1 MACEDCPPSET
12 QPPNRL
18 LTIRCISIAVFILLT
33 CAGRAQ
39 PVCFVQMGA
48 DTTICQG
55 GTAVLHGP
63 PGFSNHLWST
73 GATTPNISVNAAGN
87 YWCQIS
93 YPTGNLVFNG
103 DFSAGNTGFTS
114 QYIYSTSSV
123 QNEGYYAV
131 GTNSN
136 NYHPQF
142 QGTGTGN
149 FLIANGGF
157 VSWANNQ
164 FDLWCQTIPCCP
176 GQTYTLTFDART
188 LTNALPG
195 RLMWTMDGVSAQWPD
210 FTLPAYNAGWQP
222 FTTTWTAGPGQ
233 TSVNAC
239 LYVTSGDG
247 VGDDFGIDNI
257 AISSTVV
264 LRDTVQVNVT
274 PLPVVD
280 LGPNLTLCAGDV
292 LNLDATVAGGSYLWQ
307 NGSTAPTH
315 TVTNAGHYSVV
326 VTALN
331 CSNSDAVNI
340 SYNPLPIVD
349 LGNDTL
355 LCAGS
360 TLVLNAFSPGYSYLW
375 QNGSTA
381 SSFTVNQ
388 AGTYWVEVERNNC
401 TARDTIQVGYLPMP
415 TVFLGPD
422 TTICAGATVVLDAT
436 VANATYLWENGSTAP
451 VRSVSAAGTFSV
463 AVDLNGCVALDAI
476 QVAVNPLPT
485 VDLGPDQTLCPG
497 AAATLDATTA
507 GATYLWSNGSTAPT
521 LSTSVPGSYHAIVT
535 VGGCAGSDTVSLAN
549 FTLQAVDLGPDRS
562 MCAGSTLRLGVHVPG
577 ATYLWNT
584 GATTDSITVT
594 AGGTYWVS
602 TVLNGCT
609 VSDTVQVNMV
619 PLPVATL
626 GPDRQVC
633 PGNTATLDATT
644 ANAAYLWN
652 NGATTPIIEAGVGIW
667 SVQVTANGCS
677 AHDTVA
683 ITAYTP
689 PVVDLGPDTL
699 LCPGESLTLAAGAG
713 TAWTWSTGAHT
724 PTIAVSTAGQIS
736 VIATDVNGCQGSDQ
750 INITYAQP
758 GATNLGP
765 DRNFCAGTTVL
776 LDATTPG
783 ASGYQWNNGTTSAQ
797 LPTSQGGTYWVE
809 VSIGQC
815 TVGDTIQLTAVA
827 LPVVDLGPDTLLCPG
842 ETLTLLP
849 ASASL
854 SFMWQDGSTA
864 STLIVAATGIYSVEV
879 TNTTGCTAMD
889 TVQVG
894 YHAIMPF
901 NLGADT
907 TVCGGTSVLLDA
919 SIPGGTTVWSGASQ
933 ATTSIIAASTAGSYI
948 ATTTVAGCTFSD
960 TLALA
965 VVAVPVVDLGPDVD
979 LCTGSTLV
987 LATNGPNPTWDDGS
1001 TSASRQ
1007 ITQGGTFWVTVS
1019 VSTCSA
1025 TDTVIITEFAPPPVQ
1040 LGPDT
1045 GLCPGQTLAVDVT
1058 VPGGA
1063 YLWNDGITAAQRQLG
1078 PGNWS
1083 VAVTANTCTATDI
1096 LLIDALPAPVLSL
1109 PMDTTLC
1116 AGEVWTPDVGQPNS
1130 TYLWSTGS
1138 TSSSIAVAEPG
1149 TFGITV
1155 VRQGCTASAWVNVQV
1170 VDLTQFS
1177 LGPDTVL
1184 CPGASLAL
1192 DVAVAG
1198 ASVVWQDGTTV
1209 PHYTVTMAGN
1219 YQVAIAVAGCTAQSI
1234 ITVSYSTIPLVDLGP
1249 DRHAC
1254 TGDTVWLAPYIG
1266 LAQATWSDATTG
1278 SSLAATSSGL
1288 FTLQLEQDGCI
1299 TGDTVSL
1306 IFDPVQ
1312 ETLDLGPDQ
1321 EICFGQSIVLDATTP
1336 GAAYLWNDGSTQ
1348 PALVVERPG
1357 MYLATITGPC
1367 MLAMDTVHIVE
1378 GSCAP
1383 FVHIPNAF
1391 TPNGDDINDLFMAIA
1406 SEAVDQWTLTVF
1418 DRWGLL
1424 VFSAHDP
1431 ADAWDGTYQG
1441 REAPVGVYVWDLHYR
1456 KAASTGVVQVRDRGS
1471 VTLVR

>member
-1 MACEDCPPSET
+1 
-12 QPPNRL
+12 
-18 LTIRCISIAVFILLT
+18 
-33 CAGRAQ
+33 
-39 PVCFVQMGA
+39 MGA

-73 GATTPNISVNAAGN
+73 GATTPNISVTAAGN
-87 YWCQIS
+87 YWCQVT

-114 QYIYSTSSV
+114 QYIYSTTSV

-131 GTNSN
+131 GTNAN
-136 NYHPQF
+136 NYHSQF

-195 RLMWTMDGVSAQWPD
+195 RVMWTMDGVSAQWPD

-233 TSVNAC
+233 TSVDAC

-264 LRDTVQVNVT
+264 LRDTVQVSVT
-274 PLPVVD
+274 PLPAVN
-280 LGPNLTLCAGDV
+280 LGPNPTLCAGDV
-292 LNLDATVAGGSYLWQ
+292 LNLDATVPGGSYLWQ
-307 NGSTAPTH
+307 NGSTAPTY
-315 TVTNAGHYSVV
+315 TVTSAGNYSVV
-326 VTALN
+326 VTAQN
-331 CSNSDAVNI
+331 CSNSDAVNV

-349 LGNDTL
+349 LGPDTL
-355 LCAGS
+355 LCTGS
-360 TLVLNAFSPGYSYLW
+360 TLLLDAFSPGYSYLW

-381 SSFTVNQ
+381 STFTVAQ

-415 TVFLGPD
+415 TVFLGND
-422 TTICAGATVVLDAT
+422 TTICAGETVVLDAT
-436 VANATYLWENGSTAP
+436 VANASYLWENGSTAP
-451 VRSVSAAGTFSV
+451 VRIVSAAGTYSV
-463 AVDLNGCVALDAI
+463 AVDLNGCVAQDAI

-485 VDLGPDQTLCPG
+485 VDLGPDQTTCPG
-497 AAATLDATTA
+497 ATATFSAATA
-507 GATYLWSNGSTAPT
+507 GATYLWSNGSTAPALT
-521 LSTSVPGSYHAIVT
+521 TAVPGSYHVVVT
-535 VGGCAGSDTVSLAN
+535 VGGCAGSDTASLAN
-549 FTLQAVDLGPDRS
+549 FTLQTVGLGPDRTI
-562 MCAGSTLRLGVHVPG
+562 CAGASIRLGVNVPG
-577 ATYLWNT
+577 ATYAWNT

-594 AGGTYWVS
+594 AGGTYWVA

-609 VSDTVQVNMV
+609 VSDTVQVNVV
-619 PLPVATL
+619 PLPVAAL
-626 GPDRQVC
+626 GPDLQVC

-644 ANAAYLWN
+644 GNATYLWN
-652 NGATTPIIEAGVGIW
+652 NGATSASIPAGVGTW
-667 SVQVTANGCS
+667 SVEVTANGCS
-677 AHDTVA
+677 ARDTVA

-713 TAWTWSTGAHT
+713 TAWAWSTGANT
-724 PTIAVSTAGQIS
+724 PTIAVATAGQVS
-736 VIATDVNGCQGSDQ
+736 VVATDAHGCQGSDQ
-750 INITYAQP
+750 INISYAQP

-765 DRNFCAGTTVL
+765 DSNFCAGNTVL

-783 ASGYQWNNGTTSAQ
+783 ASGYLWNNGSTGAQ
-797 LPTSQGGTYWVE
+797 LQTAQGGTYWVE

-815 TVGDTIQLTAVA
+815 SVGDTIQLTAVA

-842 ETLTLLP
+842 ESFTLQP
-849 ASASL
+849 ASAGL
-854 SFMWQDGSTA
+854 SFLWQNGSTA
-864 STLIVAATGIYSVEV
+864 PTLLVATAGSYSVEV
-879 TNTTGCTAMD
+879 TNAASCTAVD
-889 TVQVG
+889 TVQVD
-894 YHAIMPF
+894 YHAIAPF
-901 NLGADT
+901 NLGPDT
-907 TVCGGTSVLLDA
+907 TICAGTALLLDA

-933 ATTSIIAASTAGSYI
+933 ATTATIMASAAGSYI

-960 TLALA
+960 TLGLT
-965 VVAVPVVDLGPDVD
+965 VVAVPAVDLGPDTS
-979 LCTGSTLV
+979 LCTGNTLV
-987 LATNGPNPTWDDGS
+987 LTTTGPNPTWDDGS
-1001 TSASRQ
+1001 TGASRL
-1007 ITQGGTFWVTVS
+1007 IPQGGTYWVTVA
-1019 VSTCSA
+1019 VGNCTA
-1025 TDTVIITEFAPPPVQ
+1025 TDTVTITGFAPPVVQ

-1045 GLCPGQTLAVDVT
+1045 SLCPGQTLAVDIA
-1058 VPGGA
+1058 VPGGT
-1063 YLWNDGITAAQRQLG
+1063 YLWNDGFTAAQRQLG
-1078 PGNWS
+1078 PGTWS
-1083 VAVTANTCTATDI
+1083 VSVTANTCTATDMLVI
-1096 LLIDALPAPVLSL
+1096 QALPAPVFSL

-1116 AGEVWTPDVGQPNS
+1116 AGDVWTLDVGQPNS

-1138 TSSSIAVAEPG
+1138 TSPSITVSTPG
-1149 TFGITV
+1149 TYGVTV
-1155 VRQGCTASAWVNVQV
+1155 ERQGCTASTWVNVQV
-1170 VDLTQFS
+1170 VDLSQFT
-1177 LGPDTVL
+1177 LGPDTLL

-1198 ASVVWQDGTTV
+1198 ASVVWQDGSTV
-1209 PHYTVTMAGN
+1209 AHYTVTTAGN
-1219 YQVAIAVAGCTAQSI
+1219 YQAAIAVAGCTAQSS

-1249 DRHAC
+1249 DRHTC
-1254 TGDTVWLAPYIG
+1254 TGDTVWLAPYTG
-1266 LAQATWSDATTG
+1266 LAQATWGDGSTG
-1278 SSLAATSSGL
+1278 SSLAATTTGL
-1288 FTLQLEQDGCI
+1288 YTLQLAQDGCI
-1299 TGDTVSL
+1299 TGDTVFL
-1306 IFDPVQ
+1306 IFDPVL
-1312 ETLDLGPDQ
+1312 ETLDLGPDL
-1321 EICFGQSIVLDATTP
+1321 EICFDQSFILDATTP
-1336 GAAYLWNDGSTQ
+1336 GASYQWNDGSTQ
-1348 PALVVERPG
+1348 PTLLVDQPG
-1357 MYLATITGPC
+1357 IYIASITGPC
-1367 MLAMDTVHIVE
+1367 ILAMDTVHVEE

-1391 TPNGDDINDLFMAIA
+1391 TPNGDDINDRFTAVA
-1406 SEAVDQWTLTVF
+1406 SEAVDQWTLNVF

-1424 VFSAHDP
+1424 VFSANDP